1 MEEDLCAILS
11 CYSMDLM
18 IHFEEADVRLSCLSL
33 KAKKARMLIRIRVA
47 KERLYEA
54 KVGVIELQTR
64 WDKPGHG
71 G

>member
-1 MEEDLCAILS
+1 MIIEPKPTDTMLS
-11 CYSMDLM
+11 S
-18 IHFEEADVRLSCLSL
+18 FF

-54 KVGVIELQTR
+54 KVGIIELQTR

-71 G
+71 ELQFFKISYIIH